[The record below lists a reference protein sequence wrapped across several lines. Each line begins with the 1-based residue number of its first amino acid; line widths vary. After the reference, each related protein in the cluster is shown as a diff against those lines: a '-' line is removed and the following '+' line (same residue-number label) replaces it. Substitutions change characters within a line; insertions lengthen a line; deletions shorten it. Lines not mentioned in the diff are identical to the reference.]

1 MTKQEM
7 MDQVANMFKEQMGL
21 DLSEILSLYND
32 RFVISRDNKLGL
44 SMASLR
50 LDMTDDE
57 RGVMVEFLNA
67 VTKDSP
73 IMRL

>member
-7 MDQVANMFKEQMGL
+7 MDQVANMFKDQMGV
-21 DLSEILSLYND
+21 DLSWILSLQND

-57 RGVMVEFLNA
+57 RAVMIDFLDA

-73 IMRL
+73 IM